1 MKKSFIIPMI
11 TIVIYIFLLNGC
23 AAKDKVEDYLLPL
36 TGDNSKQNNE
46 QALSDNEGKKNGAKD
61 TNESYAEDY
70 EITEHNVEETDPSTP
85 ETDIQNRESL
95 GLTNEQITRAMN
107 TQKDNY
113 AFSVMDHSLQQLYVE
128 IYTILSKQAVD
139 IIVTSVSAADIDYA
153 FQCVMNDHPEIFY
166 VKGYTYT
173 KFSVDGEIRR
183 IAFSGTYTMEADKI
197 ASMRTA
203 IEKYVNNCINGME
216 DTQDDYQKVKYVYE
230 YLVNHTEY
238 NLEAKENQNICSVCV
253 YGESVC
259 QGYAKTMQYIL
270 NRLGIPATLVIGM
283 VDTGE
288 GHAWNLVNIDG
299 AYYYVDP
306 TWGDA
311 YYQLEETSEKINS
324 DIPNINYDYLC
335 VTTEQ
340 LCTTHVID
348 NIVPMPRC
356 ISMKDNYYVR
366 EGAYFETYQ
375 RENVQRLFEESYEKG
390 NSYVTLKCASF
401 NVYTE
406 MKKDLIT
413 DQTIFSFLRNRA
425 DSIAYTSNEDQL
437 TISFWL

>member
-1 MKKSFIIPMI
+1 MKKSFVLPIIA
-11 TIVIYIFLLNGC
+11 IVIYMFLLNGC
-23 AAKDKVEDYLLPL
+23 AVKDKVEDYLLPL
-36 TGDNSKQNNE
+36 VEDGNE
-46 QALSDNEGKKNGAKD
+46 QNTKKD
-61 TNESYAEDY
+61 INESYTEDY
-70 EITEHNVEETDPSTP
+70 EVTEHNVEQTDPSTP
-85 ETDIQNRESL
+85 ETDIENRRSL
-95 GLTNEQITRAMN
+95 GLTDELIAEKLNVQRG
-107 TQKDNY
+107 NY
-113 AFSVMDHSLQQLYVE
+113 AFSVMDSSLQQLYVE
-128 IYTILSKQAVD
+128 IYTILTKQAAD
-139 IIVTSVSAADIDYA
+139 IIVTSVSVSDIDYV

-173 KFSVDGEIRR
+173 KYSVEDEIRR
-183 IAFSGTYTMEADKI
+183 IAFSGTYTMNADEI
-197 ASMRTA
+197 AAMQTA
-203 IEKYVNNCINGME
+203 IEDYADACISGME
-216 DTQDDYQKVKYVYE
+216 DTQDDYRKVKYVYE

-270 NRLGIPATLVIGM
+270 NRMGIPATLVIGS

-288 GHAWNLVNIDG
+288 GHAWNLVSIDG
-299 AYYYVDP
+299 DYYYVDP

-311 YYQLEETSEKINS
+311 YYQLDENSEQMES
-324 DIPNINYDYLC
+324 DIPSINYDYLC

-348 NIVPMPRC
+348 NIVPMPQC

-375 RENVQRLFEESYEKG
+375 RDMVQRLFEESYEKE
-390 NSYVTLKCASF
+390 SAYVTLKCASE

-406 MKKDLIT
+406 MEKDLIT
-413 DQTIFSFLRNRA
+413 DQTVFSFLQGNT
-425 DSIAYTSNEDQL
+425 DSIAYTSNEDQF

>member
-1 MKKSFIIPMI
+1 MKKSFVLPIIA
-11 TIVIYIFLLNGC
+11 IVIYMFLLNGC
-23 AAKDKVEDYLLPL
+23 AVKDKVEDYLLPL
-36 TGDNSKQNNE
+36 VEDGNE
-46 QALSDNEGKKNGAKD
+46 QNTKKD
-61 TNESYAEDY
+61 INESYTEDY
-70 EITEHNVEETDPSTP
+70 EVTEHNVEQTDPSTP
-85 ETDIQNRESL
+85 ETDIENRRSL
-95 GLTNEQITRAMN
+95 GLTDELIAEKLNVQRG
-107 TQKDNY
+107 NY
-113 AFSVMDHSLQQLYVE
+113 AFSVMDSSLQQLYVE
-128 IYTILSKQAVD
+128 IYTILTKQAAD
-139 IIVTSVSAADIDYA
+139 IIVTSVSVSDIDYV

-173 KFSVDGEIRR
+173 KYSVEDETRR
-183 IAFSGTYTMEADKI
+183 IAFSGTYTMNADEI
-197 ASMRTA
+197 AAMQTA
-203 IEKYVNNCINGME
+203 IEDYADACISGME
-216 DTQDDYQKVKYVYE
+216 DTQDDYRKVKYVYE

-270 NRLGIPATLVIGM
+270 NRMGIPATLVIGS

-288 GHAWNLVNIDG
+288 GHAWNLVSIDG
-299 AYYYVDP
+299 DYYYVDP

-311 YYQLEETSEKINS
+311 YYQLDENSEQMES
-324 DIPNINYDYLC
+324 DIPSINYDYLC

-348 NIVPMPRC
+348 NIVPMPQC

-375 RENVQRLFEESYEKG
+375 RDMVQRLFEESYEKE
-390 NSYVTLKCASF
+390 SAYVTLKCASE

-406 MKKDLIT
+406 MEKDLIT
-413 DQTIFSFLRNRA
+413 DQTVFSFLQGNT
-425 DSIAYTSNEDQL
+425 DSIAYTSNEDQF

>member
-1 MKKSFIIPMI
+1 MKKTFIIPIIVAMVSMYII
-11 TIVIYIFLLNGC
+11 TGC
-23 AAKDKVEDYLLPL
+23 SVEDSVKDYLLPL
-36 TGDNSKQNNE
+36 IGDSSKRDVDHSNN
-46 QALSDNEGKKNGAKD
+46 DN
-61 TNESYAEDY
+61 Y
-70 EITEHNVEETDPSTP
+70 EITEYVVEEAEPTTP
-85 ETDIQNRESL
+85 ETDIQNRKAI
-95 GLTNEQITRAMN
+95 GLTTEQITRTMV
-107 TQKDNY
+107 TQKENY
-113 AFSVMDHSLQQLYVE
+113 AFSVMNPTLRQLYAE
-128 IYTILSKQAVD
+128 IYTILTKQAID
-139 IIVTSVSAADIDYA
+139 IVVTSVSVADIDYA

-173 KFSVDGEIRR
+173 NYSVDGEIRR
-183 IAFSGTYTMEADKI
+183 LAFSGTYTMNAAEIIAMREKI
-197 ASMRTA
+197 
-203 IEKYVNNCINGME
+203 ENYVTTCINGM
-216 DTQDDYQKVKYVYE
+216 DHTQDDYQKVKYVYE

-270 NRLGIPATLVIGM
+270 TRIGIPATLVIGR

-288 GHAWNLVNIDG
+288 GHAWNLVNIEG
-299 AYYYVDP
+299 SYYYVDP

-311 YYQLEETSEKINS
+311 YYKLDENSEQIDS

-348 NIVPMPRC
+348 NIVPMPQC
-356 ISMKDNYYVR
+356 VSMKDNYYVR

-375 RENVQRLFEESYEKG
+375 REIVQKLFENSYERG
-390 NSYVTLKCASF
+390 SSYVTLKCASLS
-401 NVYTE
+401 VYEE

-413 DQTIFSFLRNRA
+413 DQIIFSFLRNRA
-425 DSIAYTSNEDQL
+425 DTIAYTSNQDQM